1 MNNPKHFF
9 VCLYSKKGRR
19 VDHSISLEPDFAPNF
34 DDQMSDPKATTSESE
49 QISGFANRFNDF
61 VQSTFGFIEFVP
73 LILAFTPA
81 FSEMMLEGF
90 DEFLKQKSLRG
101 CFETRS

>member
-1 MNNPKHFF
+1 
-9 VCLYSKKGRR
+9 
-19 VDHSISLEPDFAPNF
+19 
-34 DDQMSDPKATTSESE
+34 
-49 QISGFANRFNDF
+49 